1 MTMEYSHL
9 TSEHKDV
16 LREIGNIGAGNA
28 ATSMSALINRKIEM
42 EVPTV
47 NIVAFDEVMEL
58 VGGPETPVTAILI
71 TIKGDVSG
79 KVFFILPIEEAEEIA
94 CRITGNTEFRL
105 SNDDSVETMAISAL
119 QEVGNILTGSYISA
133 LSDFTNLAM
142 QPSIPYLSSDM
153 AGAVLTAGL
162 IDLSRYSD
170 YAIIIE
176 TTINDQSKTSGIHGH
191 FLFLPDP
198 ESFPKI
204 FTALGMEH
212 NE

>member
-47 NIVAFDEVMEL
+47 NIVAFDEGMEL
-58 VGGPETPVTAILI
+58 VGGPEKLVTDIMI
-71 TIKGDVSG
+71 TRKVDVSG
-79 KVFFILPIEEAEEIA
+79 KVFFILAIEQAEEIA
-94 CRITGNTEFRL
+94 CRITGNTVFRL

-133 LSDFTNLAM
+133 LSDC
-142 QPSIPYLSSDM
+142 
-153 AGAVLTAGL
+153 
-162 IDLSRYSD
+162 
-170 YAIIIE
+170 
-176 TTINDQSKTSGIHGH
+176 
-191 FLFLPDP
+191 
-198 ESFPKI
+198 
-204 FTALGMEH
+204 
-212 NE
+212 